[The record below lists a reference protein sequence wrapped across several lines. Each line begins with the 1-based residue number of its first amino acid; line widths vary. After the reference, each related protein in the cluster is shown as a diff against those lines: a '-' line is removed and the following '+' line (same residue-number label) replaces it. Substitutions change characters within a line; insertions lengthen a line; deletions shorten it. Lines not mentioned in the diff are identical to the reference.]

1 MAGSR
6 WAPAP
11 RGDVAAAMPASGLQ
25 RQVGLH
31 GEDDQA
37 ARRRKQGEDDEA
49 EQFAL
54 AEVHLGLEAGACS
67 WNSLSA
73 MFIWIWSSW
82 NCRRSCSMSSMRV
95 SWRCTWEPMR

>member
-49 EQFAL
+49 AHLAL
-54 AEVHLGLEAGACS
+54 VAGNRSTGGCHEAA
-67 WNSLSA
+67 
-73 MFIWIWSSW
+73 
-82 NCRRSCSMSSMRV
+82 
-95 SWRCTWEPMR
+95 WRYV